1 MTYAWN
7 NHSTQNAHIKQMRD
21 DRQKAYMET
30 HRGNK
35 AYDST
40 KSVKISMVLNM
51 NATIQSTII
60 GSALI
65 FGIKLQT
72 VIFYSRMTET

>member
-35 AYDST
+35 AYERFVNLLQQK
-40 KSVKISMVLNM
+40 KSYSI
-51 NATIQSTII
+51 IQTRAEVS
-60 GSALI
+60 
-65 FGIKLQT
+65 
-72 VIFYSRMTET
+72 